1 MLYYWLMN
9 NWEAVQQAA
18 LGSHGIVTF
27 AQAKAMGIFPAEMYR
42 WCRKGRL
49 MKVGRGVFRMTA
61 YPSQG
66 MVSDMAALL
75 ALFGDGAYLCGESVL
90 ALYGL
95 CPTRSYV
102 ATVAVPGRMRKRQI
116 PQGATIV
123 KAKSGY
129 SPAYHDGIACQRPA
143 DAIRSCI
150 GVLEKGR
157 LFEAVDEAE
166 NKGYFMPSESDE
178 LRKEIENGKATA

>member
-1 MLYYWLMN
+1 MLYYWRMKK
-9 NWEAVQQAA
+9 WEALQQSA

-27 AQAKAMGIFPAEMYR
+27 AQAKAMGIFPAEIYR
-42 WCRKGRL
+42 WCRKGLL
-49 MKVGRGVFRMTA
+49 MKSGRGVFRMTA

-102 ATVAVPGRMRKRQI
+102 AMIAVPRRMRKTNI
-116 PQGATIV
+116 PHGVTVVRGQT
-123 KAKSGY
+123 GY
-129 SPAYHDGIACQRPA
+129 KPIYHDGIACQRPQ
-143 DAIRSCI
+143 DAIRSCMGI
-150 GVLEKGR
+150 IEKSR
-157 LFEAVDEAE
+157 LCEAVEEAE
-166 NKGYFMPSESDE
+166 NKGYFMASESEE
-178 LRKEIENGKATA
+178 LKNEIENGKATT